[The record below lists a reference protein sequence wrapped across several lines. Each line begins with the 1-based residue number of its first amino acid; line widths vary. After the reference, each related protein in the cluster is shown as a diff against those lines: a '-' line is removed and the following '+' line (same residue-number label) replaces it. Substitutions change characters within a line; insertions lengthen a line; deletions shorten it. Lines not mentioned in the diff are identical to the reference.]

1 MNSLRTR
8 LVVALIAA
16 LLAAGGVATYAAYR
30 SAHAE
35 VNALLDEELR
45 QVALSVR
52 DYALLDLTR
61 LDTTRVDPER
71 RVMVQVWE
79 IAGTV
84 LYLANARTPLPLA
97 DRPGHATFSHQGRE
111 WRTYTLFLGSRAVQT
126 AQPTALRTSLA
137 ARAAARILVPVLAVL
152 PLLALGVWFIVGRAL
167 APLSGMA
174 ATLARRS
181 PGSLEPLSSDG
192 LPAEVVPLVDS
203 LNDLLARLADAFG
216 TQRRFAAD
224 AAHELRTPLTALGL
238 QIQLLERAADDTAR
252 AAAIARLKEGVK
264 RATRLVQQLLTLARL
279 EPDAAEQRAAPLALA
294 AVARRA
300 ADDLTP
306 LAEAKGV
313 SLAVEADE
321 ALQVQAVGE
330 SLAILAI
337 NLVDN
342 AVRYGQPGG
351 RVIARARREG
361 NDAVLEVSDDG
372 PGIPP
377 AERDRVFDRFYRGG
391 GTGIPGSGLGLAIAR
406 QIAELHAGRIELDEG
421 LDGRGVTVRLRLR
434 ASDHG

>member
-1 MNSLRTR
+1 M
-8 LVVALIAA
+8 
-16 LLAAGGVATYAAYR
+16 
-30 SAHAE
+30 AE
-35 VNALLDEELR
+35 
-45 QVALSVR
+45 S
-52 DYALLDLTR
+52 
-61 LDTTRVDPER
+61 
-71 RVMVQVWE
+71 
-79 IAGTV
+79 
-84 LYLANARTPLPLA
+84 
-97 DRPGHATFSHQGRE
+97 
-111 WRTYTLFLGSRAVQT
+111 T
-126 AQPTALRTSLA
+126 A
-137 ARAAARILVPVLAVL
+137 
-152 PLLALGVWFIVGRAL
+152 
-167 APLSGMA
+167 
-174 ATLARRS
+174 
-181 PGSLEPLSSDG
+181 
-192 LPAEVVPLVDS
+192 
-203 LNDLLARLADAFG
+203 
-216 TQRRFAAD
+216 
-224 AAHELRTPLTALGL
+224 
-238 QIQLLERAADDTAR
+238 AR